1 MQLALAVGAMI
12 GISITLLANLATAR
26 FESTFLEQTA
36 REQSSN
42 AKAIASWV
50 GNEVRDRFRVL
61 HLLADAKNAE
71 FWQDPPAVQAFL
83 DDEPILVA
91 TFSRDVYVISG
102 AGKRIAEFPRRNTLG
117 TDYRESPYFKKV
129 LESKKPVVMA
139 VRGRFSGQPNLIFAI
154 PIFDK
159 HGQVVAV
166 LCGSES
172 IAPGGDFYLSDFAK
186 NGVGGGY
193 HVLDYPDHVFVASS
207 DATRVLKK
215 LPAPGE
221 NPRFDRRREQGYLG
235 FERAIDSTGLE
246 TFSIATNIPELNWQ
260 VIAYIPAEEVLAPF
274 VQLKRWIWFGTALAA
289 LIIGL
294 LVWWVM
300 RWRLTPLEKS
310 AALLSRLEQ
319 GAPIPRLAEEGA
331 DEIRVLLKHFNDAN
345 TALEKQYQILR
356 EERDQ
361 LEARVVERTQMLTDS
376 ERFYRGMAD
385 VLPSTIGYW
394 DRELRN
400 RFANR
405 AYLTWYGRA
414 PEEIHGMHLKDLIG
428 ENLFAEESPL
438 YERVLGGEPVSLE
451 REVTTPNGDRATL
464 MISFTPDLDNGAVK
478 GIFAQSVDI
487 TTLKQAKQEI
497 TKQAAEL
504 DDLYNNAPCGY
515 HSLSPSGLILRIN
528 DTELEWFGCTRDEVE
543 GKKNIA
549 EFMTPESAVSF
560 RNAFPNFLDEGRVD
574 ELEMEFVD
582 KDGKA
587 FPLLLSATVVRD
599 ERGNVTHTRSVLINY
614 AHLRRQQDTLRRV
627 LTASPMA
634 VRVASLTDN
643 RILFMNK
650 AFCELVQRS
659 PEDALHMDI
668 SRNYVDPKVFVDIS
682 AKLQGG
688 ENVFNQL
695 VELHLP
701 DHPEAPH
708 VWALASFTVIEY
720 DDQRAVLAWLFD
732 VTELQKARELAESAT
747 RAKSAFL
754 ANMSHEIRTPM
765 NAIVGLSHLM
775 RDAALN
781 EMQLERLKKIDAAAY
796 HLLSIIN
803 SILDLSK
810 IEAGRMEIEKIDFA
824 LAAVL
829 DHSATLVGQSAREK
843 GLSVVV
849 ESEGVP
855 PWLRGDPTRIRQCLI
870 NFASNA
876 IKFTDKGS
884 ITLAA
889 RVVED
894 EGSRVLLRFEV
905 RDTGIGIKPEVV
917 SKLFKVFE
925 QADSTTTRKYGGT
938 GLGLAITR
946 HLAQLMGGDAGA
958 TSIVGEGSSF
968 WFEVAVEKGREPEI
982 PVAEQLSVKAL
993 DELRSSRAGA
1003 WILLVED
1010 NPINQEVAREVLL
1023 RAKLNVD
1030 IAANGQ
1036 IAIEKAR
1043 SCKYDLV
1050 LMDLQMPVMD
1060 GVEATRSIRRLA
1072 DWETVPIIAMTANAF
1087 AEDREQCHDA
1097 GMNDF
1102 ISKPFDPDEFYRKLL
1117 SWLPGRTIL
1126 IGQKPIEP
1134 ELPKGQNIRSKLEGV
1149 EGLNI
1154 LHGLALANNR
1164 LPFFIK
1170 LLAIFC
1176 ETHLDDAHK
1185 LRNMLAANDVD
1196 GLERLLHSLKGVAGN
1211 VGAPHITELS
1221 QHLMEALHK
1230 GGLDH
1235 QELLRFA
1242 DMLESFIAQ
1251 IHGVLASSDPE
1262 A

>member
-1 MQLALAVGAMI
+1 MI
-12 GISITLLANLATAR
+12 GISFTLLANLATAR
-26 FESTFLEQTA
+26 FEATFLEQTA

-42 AKAIASWV
+42 ANAVASWV
-50 GNEVRDRFRVL
+50 GNEVRQRFRVL
-61 HLLADAKNAE
+61 NLLADSQSVA
-71 FWQDPPAVQAFL
+71 FWQDPPAIQTFL
-83 DDEPILVA
+83 SDKPGAVA
-91 TFSRDVYVISG
+91 LFSRDIYVIS
-102 AGKRIAEFPRRNTLG
+102 ASGKRVAEFPRRNG
-117 TDYRESPYFKKV
+117 IGADYADSPYIRKV
-129 LESKKPVVMA
+129 LESKKSVVMA
-139 VRGRFSGQPNLIFAI
+139 VRGRFSGLPNLIFAV
-154 PIFDK
+154 PILDK
-159 HGQVVAV
+159 RGQVVAV

-172 IAPGGDFYLSDFAK
+172 LAAGSDFYISDFAK

-193 HVLDYPDHVFVASS
+193 HVLDYPAHVFVASS

-235 FERAIDSTGLE
+235 FERAIDSTGVE
-246 TFSIATNIPELNWQ
+246 TFSIAANIPELNWQ

-274 VQLKRWIWFGTALAA
+274 VQLKHRIWFGTAVAA
-289 LIIGL
+289 LIIGF

-310 AALLSRLEQ
+310 AALLSRLEK
-319 GAPIPRLAEEGA
+319 GAPIPPLEEEGA

-345 TALEKQYQILR
+345 TALEKQYQLLR
-356 EERDQ
+356 DERDL
-361 LEARVVERTQMLTDS
+361 LEARVIERTQMLADS

-385 VLPSTIGYW
+385 ILPSTIGYW

-405 AYLTWYGRA
+405 AYLTWYGRV
-414 PEEIHGMHLKDLIG
+414 PEEIHGLHLKDLIG
-428 ENLFAEESPL
+428 ADLFAEESPL
-438 YERVLGGEPVSLE
+438 YERVLQGEPISLE
-451 REVTTPNGDRATL
+451 RQVITPNGEHATL
-464 MISFTPDLDNGAVK
+464 LISFTPDMDNGEVK
-478 GIFAQSVDI
+478 GIYAQSVDI
-487 TTLKQAKQEI
+487 TTLKQAKLEI

-528 DTELEWFGCTRDEVE
+528 DTALEWFGCTREEVE
-543 GKKNIA
+543 GKKLITD
-549 EFMTPESAVSF
+549 FMTPESLVLF
-560 RNAFPNFLDEGRVD
+560 RKTFPAFLAEGRVE
-574 ELEMEFVD
+574 ELGLEFVD

-587 FPLLLSATVVRD
+587 FPILLSATVVRD
-599 ERGNVTHTRSVLINY
+599 EHGNVTHTRSVLINY
-614 AHLRRQQDTLRRV
+614 AHLRRQQATLQRV

-634 VRVASLTDN
+634 VRIASLTDN

-650 AFCELVQRS
+650 AFCELVKRT

-668 SRNYVDPKVFVDIS
+668 SRNYVDSNVFADIS
-682 AKLQGG
+682 AKLQSG
-688 ENVFNQL
+688 ENVLNQL

-701 DHPEAPH
+701 ERPEAPH

-720 DDQRAVLAWLFD
+720 EDHRAVLAWLFD
-732 VTELQKARELAESAT
+732 VTELQKAKELAESAT

-781 EMQLERLKKIDAAAY
+781 ETQLERLKKIDAAAY

-889 RVVED
+889 RVVKD
-894 EGSRVLLRFEV
+894 DGSRLLLRFEV
-905 RDTGIGIKPEVV
+905 RDTGIGMRPEVLG
-917 SKLFKVFE
+917 KLFKVFE

-958 TSIVGEGSSF
+958 TSILGEGSTF
-968 WFEVAVEKGREPEI
+968 WFEVAVEQGREPDI
-982 PVAEQLSVKAL
+982 PLAEQLSVKAL

-1036 IAIEKAR
+1036 IAVEKAR

-1060 GVEATRSIRRLA
+1060 GVEATRSIRALA
-1072 DWETVPIIAMTANAF
+1072 DWGTIPIIAMTANAF
-1087 AEDREQCHDA
+1087 AEDREHCHDA

-1102 ISKPFDPDEFYRKLL
+1102 ISKPFDPDELYGKLL

-1134 ELPKGQNIRSKLEGV
+1134 ELPKGQHIRSKLERV

-1176 ETHLDDAHK
+1176 DTHVDDAHK

-1196 GLERLLHSLKGVAGN
+1196 GLDRLLHSLKGVAGN
-1211 VGAPHITELS
+1211 VGAPHISEFT
-1221 QHLMEALHK
+1221 QALMEDLHK
-1230 GGLDH
+1230 GSLDSR
-1235 QELLRFA
+1235 ELLRFA
-1242 DMLESFIAQ
+1242 DMLESFIAE
-1251 IHGVLASSDPE
+1251 IHGVLASTD
-1262 A
+1262 ADA